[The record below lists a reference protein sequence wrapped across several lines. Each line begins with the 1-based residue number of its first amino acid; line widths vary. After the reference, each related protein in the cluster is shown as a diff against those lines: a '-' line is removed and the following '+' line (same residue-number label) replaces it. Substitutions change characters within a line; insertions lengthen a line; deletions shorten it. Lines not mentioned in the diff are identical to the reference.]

1 MIQLA
6 DGMDLLARP
15 VLRGLIPYSAV
26 DDTAHD
32 LSQFVEANEWL
43 DVEAENQARV
53 RKVIEGMNDGKRRR
67 N

>member
-1 MIQLA
+1 
-6 DGMDLLARP
+6 MDLLARP
-15 VLRGLIPYSAV
+15 VLQKLLPYSAI
-26 DDTAHD
+26 DDLAYD

-53 RKVIEGMNDGKRRR
+53 RKALEGMNSNGKQRR